1 MTDKAGEAEQ
11 QGGAQM
17 DIRLHPLVVM
27 SIADH
32 STRDRMQFK
41 KTRAI
46 GGLFG
51 QQKGREVKVFETL
64 EISAQ
69 IDAKSITI
77 DAEAFEG
84 DMKMFKE
91 VYPNY
96 ELLGWYST
104 TAKID
109 VNTDPAFHALIQKYN
124 ERPLFLLMD
133 PNPSEDARE
142 LPIYI
147 YEEDVHVVGDKTTR
161 DFVKTPFKID
171 SDEAERVTA
180 VHCAKVVTDDNKDQS
195 TVAPHY
201 ATISKAITMLRDR
214 IKVLHQFLKDVASNK
229 VKADQKVLRE
239 IKGLCN
245 RLPTMDTPDFKQ
257 EFLLEYNDAL
267 LIAYLTV
274 ITKGEAQIGEVM
286 EKFNTTFARQGRG
299 AMGGMGYGPMSAM
312 SMGFGPMGMGPMGFA

>member
-1 MTDKAGEAEQ
+1 MAAPGTEEQ

-32 STRDRMQFK
+32 STRDRMQFQK
-41 KTRAI
+41 KRSI

-64 EISAQ
+64 EISST
-69 IDAKSITI
+69 IDAKAIVI
-77 DAEAFEG
+77 DVEAFEG

-104 TAKID
+104 SAKID
-109 VNTDPAFHALIQKYN
+109 PATDPAFHASVLKYN

-180 VHCAKVVTDDNKDQS
+180 VHCAKVVTDDNKDLS
-195 TVAPHY
+195 TVTPHY
-201 ATISKAITMLRDR
+201 LTISKAISMLRDR
-214 IKVLHQFLKDVASNK
+214 IKVLNQFLKDVASGK
-229 VKADQKVLRE
+229 VKADQKILRE
-239 IKGLCN
+239 IKGLCG

-267 LIAYLTV
+267 LIAYLTI
-274 ITKGEAQIGEVM
+274 ITKGEAQIADVM
-286 EKFNTTFARQGRG
+286 DKFNSTFARQGRG
-299 AMGGMGYGPMSAM
+299 GMGGFSG
-312 SMGFGPMGMGPMGFA
+312 GPMGMGPMGFPMGMM